1 MLGLTSHLLPPQPS
15 MQVQTWLPL
24 HEPWPL
30 QELALHGFTVHLDPL
45 QPLRHVHKPL
55 PLHCPCA
62 PQGLGQQAFTGEAV
76 VITGLFVG
84 LNIGL
89 VTGEAVVGP
98 VPTLHLAPDQ
108 PLSHVHTLLPVHL
121 P

>member
-1 MLGLTSHLLPPQPS
+1 M
-15 MQVQTWLPL
+15 
-24 HEPWPL
+24 
-30 QELALHGFTVHLDPL
+30 HGFTVHLGPL

-62 PQGLGQQAFTGEAV
+62 PQGLGQQALTGEAV

-89 VTGEAVVGP
+89 LPDEAVVITGLLSDEAVVDA